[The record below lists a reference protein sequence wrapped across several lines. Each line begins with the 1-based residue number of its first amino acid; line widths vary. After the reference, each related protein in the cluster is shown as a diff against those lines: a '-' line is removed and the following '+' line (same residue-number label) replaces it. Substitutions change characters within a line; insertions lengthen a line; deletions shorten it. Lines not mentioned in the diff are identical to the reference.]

1 MKSSYK
7 IKQLLQAPL
16 LVIPLLL
23 ACQSMFAQDST
34 IVQEKAAPVKK
45 FVKNTF
51 ESIWIIDNQT
61 IEVPV
66 KGTFEMDIMHR
77 FGTLQRG
84 YKDFYGFFAPS
95 NIRLGF
101 SYVPVKNLLA
111 GVSITKTNLT
121 WEGYAK
127 YAILKQ
133 TKGKENPLSVTYYA
147 NMAVETRTKENYT
160 HFSDRI
166 SYFHQILVA
175 RKINDKIS
183 IQLAPSLTHVNFV
196 YGQFVDTT
204 VDKTGRIQDRS
215 HNHYAIALSARYK
228 IKEGMGIIFN
238 YDQPLT
244 SWKIGNWYPFG
255 QHKSGNP
262 SPNLSIGLE
271 MTTSAHAFQVFFSN
285 YYFITPQRNN
295 YSNGNNPVTIKSFN
309 DITFHKEKF
318 LIGFNITRLWNY

>member
-1 MKSSYK
+1 MKPTHT
-7 IKQLLQAPL
+7 IKELLQKTCFVLGGML
-16 LVIPLLL
+16 LCGWLN
-23 ACQSMFAQDST
+23 AQDSV
-34 IVQEKAAPVKK
+34 IVEEKAVPVKK

-51 ESIWIIDNQT
+51 ESIWLIDNQT
-61 IEVPV
+61 VEVPV
-66 KGTFEMDIMHR
+66 KGTFEMDILHR
-77 FGTLQRG
+77 FGTLQKG

-101 SYVPVKNLLA
+101 SYSPVKNLMT
-111 GVSITKTNLT
+111 GVSITKSNMT

-127 YAILKQ
+127 YSILKQ
-133 TKGKENPLSVTYYA
+133 TKGNEYPVSISYYA
-147 NMAVETRTKENYT
+147 DMAVETRTKDNYA
-160 HFSDRI
+160 HFSDRL
-166 SYFHQILVA
+166 SYFHQLLIA

-196 YGQFVDTT
+196 YGQFVDST
-204 VDKTGRIQDRS
+204 VDKDGRIKERS

-228 IKEGMGIIFN
+228 IKEGMGVMFN

-255 QHKSGNP
+255 QHKTGNP

-285 YYFITPQRNN
+285 YFFITPQRNN
-295 YSNGNNPVTIKSFN
+295 YNNANNPITIRSLKN
-309 DITFHKEKF
+309 IAFHKEKF
-318 LIGFNITRLWNY
+318 LIGFNITRLWSY